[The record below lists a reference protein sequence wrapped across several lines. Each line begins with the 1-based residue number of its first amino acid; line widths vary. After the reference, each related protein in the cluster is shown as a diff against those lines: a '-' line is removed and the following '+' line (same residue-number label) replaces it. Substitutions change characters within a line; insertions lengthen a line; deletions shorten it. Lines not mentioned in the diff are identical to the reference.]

1 MFAGILC
8 LLLPLGNTYS
18 WDGNKPLVIDHDC
31 VDIDKIPMNWIDSV
45 QVKIKF
51 HFAHTSHGGEIEAGM
66 DMIRNSDPA
75 YAYAYENGVLPDI
88 ADALCIF
95 NGQEGYTYITPDLYW
110 QTTGGMNLTRD
121 VLNHNPSINVS
132 MWTWCSELDTYSE
145 SQVQEY
151 LDSISA
157 LEAEFP
163 DVIFIYT
170 TGNAEQDGS
179 YGYNRFMRNSQ
190 IRDFCTANNKVLFDF
205 ADLDSWWFNPDTQE
219 WENTTFTY
227 DSTVIPVEHPAFVG
241 NDCGHTT
248 AAGCLQKGRA
258 LWWMM
263 ARLAGWEGDTTRV
276 EEETWGG
283 IKGRYR

>member
-1 MFAGILC
+1 
-8 LLLPLGNTYS
+8 
-18 WDGNKPLVIDHDC
+18 
-31 VDIDKIPMNWIDSV
+31 
-45 QVKIKF
+45 
-51 HFAHTSHGGEIEAGM
+51 
-66 DMIRNSDPA
+66 
-75 YAYAYENGVLPDI
+75 
-88 ADALCIF
+88 
-95 NGQEGYTYITPDLYW
+95 
-110 QTTGGMNLTRD
+110 
-121 VLNHNPSINVS
+121 LNHNPSINVS